1 MFQNRFVALSKGVGR
16 RKLSNN
22 KEELTT
28 IQVDLNIIR
37 ELEEHIYQ
45 FLGTHEMSVM
55 EINIA
60 LNAVSYRAEILTR
73 LSEGFLDDD
82 RLIN

>member
-1 MFQNRFVALSKGVGR
+1 M
-16 RKLSNN
+16 N
-22 KEELTT
+22 KNEEELTT

-37 ELEEHIYQ
+37 KLEEHIYQ

-73 LSEGFLDDD
+73 LSEGFLNDED